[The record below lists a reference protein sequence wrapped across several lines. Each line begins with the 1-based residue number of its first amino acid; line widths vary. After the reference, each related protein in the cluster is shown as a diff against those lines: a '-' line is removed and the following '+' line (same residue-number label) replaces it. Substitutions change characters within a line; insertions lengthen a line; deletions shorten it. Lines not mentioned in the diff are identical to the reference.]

1 MPRAGTLAGRKLRL
15 EGRPGRLPDG
25 GGAAPGAGLTL
36 APPRPRAQPR
46 RSAPRCCQY
55 SRLRAM
61 DASATPAPTAAPG
74 PGRKELKIVI
84 VGDGGCG
91 KTSLLMVYS
100 RGSFPE
106 VRPRRVGGWRR
117 VGWGRGARE
126 GPLGAR
132 DALSLH
138 PSLGPRSLASCAPRG
153 GCHPGA
159 PPREFQRLAGC
170 VGWGWGDGAG
180 WGEGGRWGVQP
191 DPGTPPRSLRTSP
204 PPSPTAL
211 RPLRVREV
219 QGQSHGGQQGGDP
232 EPLRHRR

>member
-117 VGWGRGARE
+117 VGWGRG
-126 GPLGAR
+126 GAR
-132 DALSLH
+132 GSPGGEGRPQPAPEPGPQVPGVLRAERRLPPRGA
-138 PSLGPRSLASCAPRG
+138 PSGIPAPSGVCGVGVGGTEPDGVKVGGGESSRTPGPRRAR
-153 GCHPGA
+153 
-159 PPREFQRLAGC
+159 
-170 VGWGWGDGAG
+170 
-180 WGEGGRWGVQP
+180 
-191 DPGTPPRSLRTSP
+191 
-204 PPSPTAL
+204 
-211 RPLRVREV
+211 
-219 QGQSHGGQQGGDP
+219 
-232 EPLRHRR
+232 